1 MSESVAELQFTAVS
15 KSSEIWKSVSS
26 VIMTIVDEASFEAGS
41 TGLTF
46 RSMDPSHV
54 ALVDLSWP
62 NSAFERYECPS
73 TIKFGLKM
81 SDFAKIIKRSNSN
94 DSIEIGLK
102 GNSLNIKT
110 TGGYTRHYKMN
121 LIESADANASP
132 LPKLS
137 FEDKIDIRA
146 AAFDKILRDIQVM
159 SDNISIETIAGK
171 MAVTF
176 SGVSDN
182 GNATVTIDYDDDKNN
197 TENPV
202 LQELAVKEDSKCTYN
217 IDYIS
222 KIVKAL
228 GPASG
233 AITIEYSSKKPL
245 KLQFVLLNAL
255 KVQFFL
261 APRVDN

>member
-1 MSESVAELQFTAVS
+1 M
-15 KSSEIWKSVSS
+15 
-26 VIMTIVDEASFEAGS
+26 
-41 TGLTF
+41 
-46 RSMDPSHV
+46 
-54 ALVDLSWP
+54 
-62 NSAFERYECPS
+62 
-73 TIKFGLKM
+73 
-81 SDFAKIIKRSNSN
+81 
-94 DSIEIGLK
+94 
-102 GNSLNIKT
+102 
-110 TGGYTRHYKMN
+110 
-121 LIESADANASP
+121 
-132 LPKLS
+132 
-137 FEDKIDIRA
+137 DKIVIRA
-146 AAFDKILRDIQVM
+146 AAFDKILNDIQVM

-171 MAVTF
+171 KAVTF

-228 GPASG
+228 GPVSG